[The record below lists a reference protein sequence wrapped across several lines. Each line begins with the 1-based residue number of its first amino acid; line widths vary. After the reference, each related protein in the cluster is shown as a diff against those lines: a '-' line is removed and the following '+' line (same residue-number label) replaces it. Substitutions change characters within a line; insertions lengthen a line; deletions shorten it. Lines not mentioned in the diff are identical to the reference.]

1 MITLLNNDVLYAS
14 AGTANA
20 VQFAVFGDLSSS
32 NTSSYDSTQAKE
44 SYSVIS
50 AGVLGTTPSVIAQ
63 GQSNRAILVKRMMFL
78 NVTASQVAVSFYVN
92 GSAATNQVWGA
103 NIPANG
109 KLSYGEDGWSTY
121 DANGARVVSLA
132 NITLTG
138 DVTGS
143 GSTTI
148 ATTLATTGVTAGSYG
163 TSTSVGSFTV
173 DAKGRLTAAS
183 NVAIAFP
190 VTSVFGRTGA
200 VTAAQGDYTPA
211 QIGTSAQGTE
221 LAGLAG
227 LSTTGA
233 VQRTGAGTYNTVTL
247 GTMATQNAN
256 AVAIT
261 GGQIGTATSNLIG
274 FYGATPVTQR
284 STTGTTAGFSAG
296 AGTQVV
302 SGSTFTGG
310 TGTSAYT
317 IGDIVLALKQYG
329 LLAS

>member
-1 MITLLNNDVLYAS
+1 MITLLNTDVLYAS
-14 AGTANA
+14 AGAANA

-121 DANGARVVSLA
+121 DANGARLGSAWV
-132 NITLTG
+132 ITLTG

-148 ATTLATTGVTAGSYG
+148 PTTLSATGVTAGSYG

-200 VTAAQGDYTPA
+200 VAAAQGDYTPA
-211 QIGTSAQGTE
+211 QIGTSAQGAE
-221 LAGLAG
+221 LLGLSN
-227 LSTTGA
+227 LSTTGL
-233 VQRTGAGTYNTVTL
+233 VQRNGAGSYSASNSVNSLTVSSSASIIGSPSGTL
-247 GTMATQNAN
+247 GFFGSAG
-256 AVAIT
+256 AIR
-261 GGQIGTATSNLIG
+261 Q
-274 FYGATPVTQR
+274 

-296 AGTQVV
+296 SGTGVL

-310 TGTSAYT
+310 TGSSAYT
-317 IGDIVLALKQYG
+317 ISDIVLALKNYG
-329 LLAS
+329 LLAP